1 MYLKDENAPY
11 TIQISSLKYDIYPLF
26 LDKSGIKFSLKRTTQ
41 KQMVIL
47 YQKTGFKCLYYD
59 FAAPNKI
66 LKDTFHLRGGV
77 HKRDNCLKT

>member
-41 KQMVIL
+41 KQMVVL
-47 YQKTGFKCLYYD
+47 YQKSGFKCLYYD
-59 FAAPNKI
+59 SLTQHNHLI
-66 LKDTFHLRGGV
+66 LSTHLLTLLHQIRF
-77 HKRDNCLKT
+77 

>member
-26 LDKSGIKFSLKRTTQ
+26 IDKSGITFSLKRTTQ

-47 YQKTGFKCLYYD
+47 YQKQVSNACIMTPSHNTTIELMS
-59 FAAPNKI
+59 
-66 LKDTFHLRGGV
+66 THLLTLPHQIR
-77 HKRDNCLKT
+77 L

>member
-47 YQKTGFKCLYYD
+47 YQKTGFKCLYYYSLTQR
-59 FAAPNKI
+59 NHLI
-66 LKDTFHLRGGV
+66 LSTHLLTLSHQIRF
-77 HKRDNCLKT
+77 